1 MPSARKSGGR
11 RGRRVGASAAEARG
25 RGGFAVFLVRR
36 LISGVALLA
45 AVTAATFVL
54 ISSAPGDTAQVL
66 AGQAGADEEYL
77 VLIRE
82 RLQLNRPLPY
92 QISSYV
98 KAAAQGDLGYS
109 LVQGRPVRDAILDR
123 LPASLLLAGTALAF
137 AALIGVTLGS
147 IAGSR
152 RGGSVDAAISL
163 ASLLAYSL
171 PVFWLGQLLVA
182 LFAVRLHW
190 LPAGGIRSAEDP
202 GGVVDV
208 LRHLI
213 LPAGTL
219 ALLLVPLLVRV
230 TRTSVIDALGQEYVM
245 VARAKGLSERQVLLR
260 HALPNALRPVVTI
273 LTGYL
278 GLVLTG
284 AVLVETVFVWPG
296 LGRLLYDAVL
306 ARDTPMLAGLLI
318 VSASLVVVANLIA
331 DIIYRVLDPRTDFR

>member
-1 MPSARKSGGR
+1 M
-11 RGRRVGASAAEARG
+11 
-25 RGGFAVFLVRR
+25 
-36 LISGVALLA
+36 ISGIALLV

-54 ISSAPGDTAQVL
+54 ISLAPGDTAQVL

-77 VLIRE
+77 ALIRE
-82 RLQLNRPLPY
+82 RLQLDRPLPY
-92 QISSYV
+92 QIGSYL

-109 LVQGRPVRDAILDR
+109 LVQGRPVRNAILAR
-123 LPASLLLAGTALAF
+123 LPASLLLAGTALAL
-137 AALIGVTLGS
+137 AAVLGLALGVV
-147 IAGSR
+147 AGAR
-152 RGGSVDAAISL
+152 RGGAVDAGISVV
-163 ASLLAYSL
+163 SLLAYSL
-171 PVFWLGQLLVA
+171 PVFWLGQLLIA

-208 LRHLI
+208 LRHLV

-219 ALLLVPLLVRV
+219 ALLLVALIVRV
-230 TRTSVIDALGQEYVM
+230 TRTSMIEAMGHEYVT
-245 VARAKGLSERQVLLR
+245 VARAKGLSEPAVVLR
-260 HALPNALRPVVTI
+260 HALRNALRPIVTV

-306 ARDTPMLAGLLI
+306 ARDTPMLAGLVLL
-318 VSASLVVVANLIA
+318 SASLVVTANILA
-331 DIIYRVLDPRTDFR
+331 DVLYRLLDPRTRF